1 MSEGLRARKTRLAR
15 QRMERAAVD
24 IAYAE
29 GVGAVTVEQVCVLA
43 EVSRST
49 FFNYFHSL
57 EEAIFGAPLDFSAI
71 DTDSLLAEHSDD
83 LVVAANRIMSE
94 AIRHQSLRGMAERR
108 FALLVGAA
116 GITVTTMR
124 AGSVSR
130 DRLVAV
136 LADWLETHSECAR
149 LSGLSGEQEAARTV
163 ALSIALGEEVLR
175 DALADSGELP
185 SDLTSESDAE
195 SDPRAP
201 AAYAAARIRM
211 AHFLTPKQDPDLLF

>member
-1 MSEGLRARKTRLAR
+1 MSEGLRARKMRLTR

-29 GVGAVTVEQVCVLA
+29 GVGAVTVERVCALA

-71 DTDSLLAEHSDD
+71 DTDSLLAEHSDN

-94 AIRHQSLRGMAERR
+94 AIRHQSLHGIAERR
-108 FALLVGAA
+108 FTLLVGAA
-116 GITVTTMR
+116 GITVTTTR

-136 LADWLETHSECAR
+136 LADWLDTHYECAR
-149 LSGLSGEQEAARTV
+149 LPGLSAEQEAARTV

-175 DALADSGELP
+175 DALTDSGELP
-185 SDLTSESDAE
+185 CDLNSESAAE

-211 AHFLTPKQDPDLLF
+211 AHFLTPKQDPDLLS